1 MAANDSS
8 RCGCDPCGGIND
20 SVVCQMFAQSAAR
33 YNDGSSHAAISGLMT
48 QQNLQSMFNVKAQQ
62 GLASDASDRLA
73 NALAMF
79 GSVNNRVAGIN
90 PS

>member
-1 MAANDSS
+1 
-8 RCGCDPCGGIND
+8 
-20 SVVCQMFAQSAAR
+20 MFAQSAAR